1 MAEGADSTSN
11 FAGFKPSG
19 EVLAT
24 WGWERFLGAFFRRKR
39 PGLGAMVAVRR
50 LPGWADARK
59 MMAIS
64 VAGFRFAGCA
74 AGIKKKGGLD
84 LGLIVADEPVVAA
97 GVFTRNLVRAAP
109 VDACIERLE
118 VGRVQAVLVNS
129 GNANACTGAA
139 GMAATLS
146 TTRRVAELLGLE
158 ESQVLPASTGV
169 IGAVLPAA
177 TLEAALPGL
186 VQQLSDAGAE
196 AFAKAICTTDRWHKV
211 ATGHV
216 ACDGGT
222 ATVMGIAKGAGMIHP
237 DLGPASGAKHATML
251 AFIVTD
257 AAAEAG
263 ALQSALERAV
273 ELSFNA
279 CTVDGDTS
287 TNDTVLVLASGK
299 AKAGKASEQALFEGL
314 LPVCRE
320 LAKQMV
326 LDGEGAEHAVEI
338 CVEGLSDEASARTV
352 AKTVATSLLVKTA
365 LFGKDANWGRL
376 LAAAGRAGV
385 AFDPTQATINVAGST
400 IFEGGSPL
408 GAEVEAHA
416 TRGMAEKTYRIVM
429 TLGTGPGTFT
439 YLTSDLGHGYVDVNA
454 GYRT

>member
-1 MAEGADSTSN
+1 
-11 FAGFKPSG
+11 
-19 EVLAT
+19 
-24 WGWERFLGAFFRRKR
+24 
-39 PGLGAMVAVRR
+39 
-50 LPGWADARK
+50 
-59 MMAIS
+59 MAIS
-64 VAGFRFAGCA
+64 VAGFRFGGCA

-84 LGLIVADEPVVAA
+84 LGLIVADEPAVAA

-109 VDACIERLE
+109 VDVCIERLE

-129 GNANACTGAA
+129 GNANACTGSE

-146 TTRRVAELLGLE
+146 TTRRAAELLGLE
-158 ESQVLPASTGV
+158 EPQVLPASTGV

-177 TLEAALPGL
+177 KLEAALPGL
-186 VQQLSDAGAE
+186 VQELSEAGAE
-196 AFAKAICTTDRWHKV
+196 AFAQAICTTDRWPKV

-216 ACDGGT
+216 ACEGGKTAT
-222 ATVMGIAKGAGMIHP
+222 ATVMGIGKGAGMIHP
-237 DLGPASGAKHATML
+237 DLGPPSGAPASRAKHATML
-251 AFIVTD
+251 VFIVTD
-257 AAAEAG
+257 ARADVA

-287 TNDTVLVLASGK
+287 TNDTVLLLASGK
-299 AKAGKASEQALFEGL
+299 AGRASEQALFEGL

-338 CVEGLSDEASARTV
+338 CVEGLADQAEARTV

-385 AFDPTQATINVAGST
+385 AFDPSRATISVAGST
-400 IFEGGSPL
+400 IFDAGTPL
-408 GAEVEAHA
+408 GAEAEARA
-416 TRGMAEKTYRIVM
+416 TQGMAESTYRVVM
-429 TLGTGPGTFT
+429 TLGKGPGTFT